1 MIILRIITNILQ
13 LIKYQ
18 WSLPEEVLTPDT
30 LCIPN
35 AWSLHERKIN
45 QNVLHITF
53 ETTARTSQMWL
64 LYAFSYRKSC
74 DIREAKFS
82 RRPVKDDYPD
92 SPLIWSSPFLT
103 SLLLKLASGVFFPPD
118 MNFASM
124 DKMELN
130 ENLWMTKIMRHVR
143 RITYLQRCLMH
154 SKH

>member
-1 MIILRIITNILQ
+1 MLDPCMKGRLTKMYSTYHFCNHCLNLPNVAPLRL
-13 LIKYQ
+13 LIQK
-18 WSLPEEVLTPDT
+18 
-30 LCIPN
+30 
-35 AWSLHERKIN
+35 A
-45 QNVLHITF
+45 
-53 ETTARTSQMWL
+53 
-64 LYAFSYRKSC
+64 C

-130 ENLWMTKIMRHVR
+130 ENL
-143 RITYLQRCLMH
+143 
-154 SKH
+154 